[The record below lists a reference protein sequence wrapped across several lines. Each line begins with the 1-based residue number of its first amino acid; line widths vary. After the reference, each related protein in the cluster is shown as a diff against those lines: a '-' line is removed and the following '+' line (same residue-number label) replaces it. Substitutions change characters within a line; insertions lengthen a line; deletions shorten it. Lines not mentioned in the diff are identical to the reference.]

1 MKAFKRKKTD
11 TKRQPI
17 RFFKKDK
24 MKTNTNKKVKNRK
37 LIHRLYGLITLIVFI
52 CVIAAVMI
60 FTYSSKVEEAS
71 QSLDQSARFQQQFSD
86 LVTELNTTSIKYYQL
101 VSSGYDKTAAED
113 AESSIS
119 NARVIFDELN
129 QTITEDSPLHNYF
142 VNLDTAI
149 ADYRS
154 IYDDNFTSIFVGD
167 EQARIAMRVTPVIER
182 NLQVIENVNSR
193 IVEQLAVEREAVTE
207 EMETALQTSSVVI
220 MAALVILIIVPLVSL
235 MMFAGSLKNG
245 VRYVMD
251 RIKHYHEGNLSFT
264 QNNSRHDEFGLID
277 MRLSEMGNQLDQL
290 MKRSQTVAAE
300 VIDVVK
306 TTSIQSND
314 QMQGMEEIEQMMLAF
329 NEEMEKQ
336 ADSTG
341 TISATTE
348 EVSASA
354 EEIQTSMHHMNTRL
368 QEVKSVSND
377 GKDLMVGLESTMNTL
392 STQTQSTKQRIDS
405 IESKLDHIT
414 SFIQGIDDI
423 ADQTNLLAI
432 NASIEAAKAGKEGR
446 TFAVVAD
453 EIRKLSQGTNTFSN
467 QTKEVLASLLD
478 EVEAVVKIFETFE
491 VQTSQS
497 LDQTKQSSALFE
509 TIAVDNERLTQEQS
523 EINQSVEQINVAI
536 EDVATSVTELANGAT
551 GLQEKIKEVTNI
563 IEDQAKRQQALT
575 SNVNSLES
583 TAGRLVE

>member
-1 MKAFKRKKTD
+1 M
-11 TKRQPI
+11 
-17 RFFKKDK
+17 
-24 MKTNTNKKVKNRK
+24 
-37 LIHRLYGLITLIVFI
+37 
-52 CVIAAVMI
+52 
-60 FTYSSKVEEAS
+60 
-71 QSLDQSARFQQQFSD
+71 
-86 LVTELNTTSIKYYQL
+86 
-101 VSSGYDKTAAED
+101 
-113 AESSIS
+113 
-119 NARVIFDELN
+119 
-129 QTITEDSPLHNYF
+129 
-142 VNLDTAI
+142 
-149 ADYRS
+149 
-154 IYDDNFTSIFVGD
+154 
-167 EQARIAMRVTPVIER
+167 
-182 NLQVIENVNSR
+182 NSR
-193 IVEQLAVEREAVTE
+193 IVDQLAGEREAVTE
-207 EMETALQTSSVVI
+207 EMEAALQTSSVVI
-220 MAALVILIIVPLVSL
+220 MGALVILIIVPLVSL
-235 MMFAGSLKNG
+235 LMFATSLKNG
-245 VRYVMD
+245 VRYVMN

-264 QNNSRHDEFGLID
+264 QNKSRHDEFSLID
-277 MRLSEMGNQLDQL
+277 MRLSEMGDQLDQL
-290 MKRSQTVAAE
+290 MKRSQMVAAE

-314 QMQGMEEIEQMMLAF
+314 QMKGMEEIEQMMLAF

-336 ADSTG
+336 ADSSG
-341 TISATTE
+341 TISATAA

-368 QEVKSVSND
+368 QEVKSISND
-377 GKDLMVGLESTMNTL
+377 GKDLMEGLESTMNTL
-392 STQTQSTKQRIDS
+392 STQTQSTKERIDS

-453 EIRKLSQGTNTFSN
+453 EIRKLSQGTNTFSD

-478 EVEAVVKIFETFE
+478 EVEAVVKTFETFE

-497 LDQTKQSSALFE
+497 LDQTKRSTALFE

-536 EDVATSVTELANGAT
+536 EDVASSVTELANGAT
-551 GLQEKIKEVTNI
+551 SLQEKIKEVTNI

>member
-11 TKRQPI
+11 AKRQLI
-17 RFFKKDK
+17 RFFKKGK
-24 MKTNTNKKVKNRK
+24 MKTNTKKKVKDRK

-101 VSSGYDKTAAED
+101 VSSGYDKEAAED
-113 AESSIS
+113 AESSIT
-119 NARVIFDELN
+119 NARVIFDELS

-149 ADYRS
+149 ADYRG
-154 IYDDNFTSIFVGD
+154 IYDENFTSIFVGD
-167 EQARIAMRVTPVIER
+167 EQARIAMRVIPVIER

-207 EMETALQTSSVVI
+207 DMETALQTSSIVI
-220 MAALVILIIVPLVSL
+220 MAALIILIIVPLISL
-235 MMFAGSLKNG
+235 LMFAKSLKNG
-245 VRYVMD
+245 VYYVMD

-264 QNNSRHDEFGLID
+264 QSKSRHDEFGLID
-277 MRLSEMGNQLDQL
+277 LRLSEMGDQLDQL

-336 ADSTG
+336 ADATS

-354 EEIQTSMHHMNTRL
+354 EEIQTSMHYMNTRL

-377 GKDLMVGLESTMNTL
+377 GKDLMAGLESTMNTL
-392 STQTQSTKQRIDS
+392 STQTQSTKQRIDL

-467 QTKEVLASLLD
+467 QTKDVLASLLE
-478 EVEAVVKIFETFE
+478 EVEAVVKTFETFE

-497 LDQTKQSSALFE
+497 LDQTKQTTALFE

-575 SNVNSLES
+575 ANVNSLES
-583 TAGRLVE
+583 TADRLVE

>member
-1 MKAFKRKKTD
+1 MTMFSKKKE
-11 TKRQPI
+11 TKEHPI
-17 RFFKKDK
+17 RFFSKDK
-24 MKTNTNKKVKNRK
+24 MKTNTNKKVKDRK
-37 LIHRLYGLITLIVFI
+37 LIHRLYGLIALIVFI
-52 CVIAAVMI
+52 CVIAAAVI

-101 VSSGYDKTAAED
+101 VSSGYDKNAAED

-129 QTITEDSPLHNYF
+129 QTIHEDSPLHNYF

-154 IYDDNFTSIFVGD
+154 IYDENFTSIFVGD
-167 EQARIAMRVTPVIER
+167 EQNRIAMRVTPVIER

-193 IVEQLAVEREAVTE
+193 IVEQLALDREAVSE
-207 EMETALQTSSVVI
+207 EMESALQTSSVVI
-220 MAALVILIIVPLVSL
+220 MVALVMLIIVPLISL
-235 MMFAGSLKNG
+235 TLFASSLKHG

-251 RIKHYHEGNLSFT
+251 RIKHYHEGDLTFT
-264 QNNSRHDEFGLID
+264 QGQSRHDEFGLID
-277 MRLSEMGNQLDQL
+277 LRLSEMGERLDQL
-290 MKRSQTVAAE
+290 MKRSQMVAAE

-306 TTSIQSND
+306 TTATQSNK
-314 QMQGMEEIEQMMLAF
+314 QMQGMEDIEQMMQTF

-368 QEVKSVSND
+368 QEVKTISND
-377 GKDLMVGLESTMNTL
+377 GKDLMTALESTMHAL
-392 STQTQSTKQRIDS
+392 STQTHSTKQRIDS

-453 EIRKLSQGTNTFSN
+453 EIRKLSQGTNTFSD
-467 QTKEVLASLLD
+467 QTKEVLASLLE
-478 EVEAVVKIFETFE
+478 EVEAVVKTFETFE
-491 VQTSQS
+491 VQTNQS
-497 LDQTKQSSALFE
+497 LDQTKQSTALFE
-509 TIAVDNERLTQEQS
+509 TIAVDNSRLTQEQS

-536 EDVATSVTELANGAT
+536 EDVASSVTELANGAT

-575 SNVNSLES
+575 TNVNSLES